1 MRLLHTSH
9 LAILLYTFFAG
20 LLQVS
25 TAKESFTVVAYNV
38 ENLFDMDDVAEFDD
52 YSRDVDDQML
62 AYTPAKF
69 LTKLELI
76 GKVLSNI
83 NEGEGPEIILFQELE
98 ADFTPSRK
106 GSVDYQEFLTE
117 QAHTTIAELLNTSI
131 RLPRR
136 LADASSAEW
145 LLKALDDAGLKGYH
159 VVVSPTKSLDEQT
172 AHTCAVF
179 SKFPII
185 RVESHP
191 LYRARDILEVTL
203 DVYGEPFTVYSNHWK
218 SGASNPSSE
227 SIRVEN
233 AKVLKELIDAHAEND
248 PYTDFLIGGDLNSH
262 YNHSLLFPEIETG
275 INDILGSQGNESA
288 LLENSGPLLY
298 NLWYELPVEKRFTEV
313 YRNNRGSLM
322 HLVASRGLYDAEGIS
337 YLDGSFK
344 VLSLPGINA
353 DALGRPL
360 DWNAVGDTGGG
371 ASDHL
376 PVMARFAVAPFV
388 ATAPF
393 SLGVDGLSVE
403 LPLTYATDGPLEL
416 SNGEFLNEIR
426 DSDLGPYIGRLY
438 QVDAT
443 ISDKDPLTLK
453 IGSKRWDAYV
463 PDKAI
468 YQKLLDVQR
477 NAVVQLVVKPGWW
490 KEDRQFVVEGIV
502 E

>member
-1 MRLLHTSH
+1 
-9 LAILLYTFFAG
+9 
-20 LLQVS
+20 
-25 TAKESFTVVAYNV
+25 
-38 ENLFDMDDVAEFDD
+38 
-52 YSRDVDDQML
+52 
-62 AYTPAKF
+62 
-69 LTKLELI
+69 
-76 GKVLSNI
+76 
-83 NEGEGPEIILFQELE
+83 
-98 ADFTPSRK
+98 
-106 GSVDYQEFLTE
+106 
-117 QAHTTIAELLNTSI
+117 
-131 RLPRR
+131 
-136 LADASSAEW
+136 
-145 LLKALDDAGLKGYH
+145 
-159 VVVSPTKSLDEQT
+159 
-172 AHTCAVF
+172 
-179 SKFPII
+179 
-185 RVESHP
+185 
-191 LYRARDILEVTL
+191 
-203 DVYGEPFTVYSNHWK
+203 
-218 SGASNPSSE
+218 
-227 SIRVEN
+227 
-233 AKVLKELIDAHAEND
+233 
-248 PYTDFLIGGDLNSH
+248 
-262 YNHSLLFPEIETG
+262 
-275 INDILGSQGNESA
+275 
-288 LLENSGPLLY
+288 
-298 NLWYELPVEKRFTEV
+298 
-313 YRNNRGSLM
+313 M